1 MLRNLNSFRGFIDLI
16 PVLQIDE
23 NDFERNEIHAE
34 VHHMVDD
41 DYMVD
46 SYCLWYGDYCCYQCY
61 MAKISSLRILTV

>member
-1 MLRNLNSFRGFIDLI
+1 MKVLLKCAATRSKLFQGLFDLI

-46 SYCLWYGDYCCYQCY
+46 SYCL
-61 MAKISSLRILTV
+61 